1 MNIQTS
7 NWALSKILEELKK
20 PQVSLKLMKY
30 IVENGHLNFKPGL
43 IKNSRGIK
51 EATSKFE
58 VNEVNS

>member
-1 MNIQTS
+1 MDIQTS
-7 NWALSKILEELKK
+7 NWDLSRILEELKK

-30 IVENGHLNFKPGL
+30 IDDNGRLNFKLGL

-58 VNEVNS
+58 VNEVYS